1 MDHLTAEK
9 IETIQTETEKREQS
23 VRFWKCSK
31 YVAKT
36 WFESRT
42 ANITLFADFYRDT
55 IFSCLNYKGATFDE
69 IFSFVLLAVGICT
82 KKLLFLKFKN
92 FSFSNS
98 KSAVPRLR
106 LPCLKTFC
114 VAARCR
120 KGDEAKACPLIGQTS
135 KANICHRWPMTI
147 QRGKQTNRNTG
158 KHTNGHV

>member
-55 IFSCLNYKGATFDE
+55 IFSCLNYKRATFDE
-69 IFSFVLLAVGICT
+69 IFGFVLLAAGICT
-82 KKLLFLKFKN
+82 KKLLFLKFKKCISQAAFAMSEDVLCRGALPEGRRGQGLPPN
-92 FSFSNS
+92 WSDIQS
-98 KSAVPRLR
+98 KHLSQM
-106 LPCLKTFC
+106 TN
-114 VAARCR
+114 
-120 KGDEAKACPLIGQTS
+120 GQT
-135 KANICHRWPMTI
+135 KRETDKQKYRQTEI
-147 QRGKQTNRNTG
+147 QTNRNTD
-158 KHTNGHV
+158 